1 MKLKT
6 YTIDAFTDSLFSG
19 NPAAVCVLEK
29 WISKELMQNI
39 ALENNLSETAFLVK
53 TNDHYE
59 IRWFTPT
66 MEEDLCGHATLA
78 SAHVLFEFYE
88 TQKEI
93 LTFKSQKNG
102 FLKVLKKDTKLFL
115 DFPTDTLEE
124 IETFTEIEKGL
135 GQKPLELYR
144 GKVDFIAVL
153 PSESDVK
160 NLYPNFS
167 ELSKLKSRGLI
178 VTAKGD
184 KVDFVSRFFAPQ
196 CGIEEDPVTGSAHT
210 SLTPLWSNK
219 LNKKELSA
227 KQLSKRGGT
236 LYCFDKGKR
245 TWIGGHSKL
254 YLKGWI
260 EI

>member
-6 YTIDAFTDSLFSG
+6 YTIDAFTDTLFSG
-19 NPAAVCVLEK
+19 NPAAVCILEK
-29 WISKELMQNI
+29 WLSKELMQSI
-39 ALENNLSETAFLVK
+39 AQENNLSETAFVVK
-53 TNDHYE
+53 TNDYYE

-78 SAHVLFEFYE
+78 SARVLFDFHE
-88 TQKEI
+88 TQREI

-102 FLKVLKKDTKLFL
+102 FLKVFKKEKKLFL
-115 DFPTDTLEE
+115 DFPTDILEKTEFYPE
-124 IETFTEIEKGL
+124 IERGL
-135 GQKPLELYR
+135 GQKPLEIYR

-160 NLYPNFS
+160 NLDPNFS
-167 ELSKLKSRGLI
+167 EIAKLKSRGLI

-196 CGIEEDPVTGSAHT
+196 CGVDEDPVTGSAHT
-210 SLTPLWSNK
+210 SLTPLWAAK

-227 KQLSKRGGT
+227 LQLSKRGGT
-236 LYCFDKGKR
+236 LYCCAKGER
-245 TWIGGHSKL
+245 TLIGGHSKL
-254 YLKGWI
+254 YLEGWI
-260 EI
+260 DV